1 MTRRDDFCFVADA
14 ASSGIRSD
22 VYLAGRL
29 PDCSRSFAS
38 QLLSSGQFK
47 INGKDGKPGYRLKAG
62 DIVSGRLPEPKP
74 SQFLPEPIPLHVLYE
89 DSDIVVINKPPG
101 LVVHPAPGHPAGTL
115 VNALLHHCPDLGG
128 IGAEL
133 RPGIVHRI
141 DKDTSGTL
149 VVAKNAAAVEHLSG
163 QFKQRTVKKDYLA
176 LVYGEMPAAAGVI
189 RLPIGRHPL
198 DRKRMS
204 TRSRK
209 GREAETEWR
218 AARRWRGCTLL
229 ELRLKTGRTHQI
241 RVHCAAIGRPIVGD
255 PTYGRRKAAGDS
267 PESQAL
273 FGAIRRQ
280 MLHAWRLEIVHP
292 RSGEPM
298 RFESPLPEDMK
309 RLIAGLEVGRRKAEV
324 GSRQKSRSGRLFCC
338 PENRKK

>member
-1 MTRRDDFCFVADA
+1 M
-14 ASSGIRSD
+14 
-22 VYLAGRL
+22 
-29 PDCSRSFAS
+29 PSRSEVLTIERSLPSERLDTYLRGRFPAVS
-38 QLLSSGQFK
+38 RGTIQRLIEEGHIRVNGQTV
-47 INGKDGKPGYRLKAG
+47 KPTHAPRRGETVEVHWPEARPAVAKPEEMPL
-62 DIVSGRLPEPKP
+62 DI
-74 SQFLPEPIPLHVLYE
+74 LYE
-89 DSDIVVINKPPG
+89 DEALLVLNKPPG
-101 LVVHPAPGHPAGTL
+101 LVVHPAPGHSAGTL

-133 RPGIVHRI
+133 RPGIVHRL

-218 AARRWRGCTLL
+218 AARRWHGCTLL

-309 RLIAGLEVGRRKAEV
+309 RLIAELN
-324 GSRQKSRSGRLFCC
+324 GSRSKMEAG
-338 PENRKK
+338 N